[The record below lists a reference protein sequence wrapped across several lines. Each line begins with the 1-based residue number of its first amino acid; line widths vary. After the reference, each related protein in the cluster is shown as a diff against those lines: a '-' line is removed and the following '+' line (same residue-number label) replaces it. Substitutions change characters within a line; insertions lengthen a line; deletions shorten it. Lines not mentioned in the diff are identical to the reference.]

1 VASTFNEILLTEHLL
16 KTTDEPA
23 MKAFILNRQIDDL
36 RGTLYRQTMFA
47 EFERETHAAE
57 ESGEALTLEKFQS
70 IYRKLLSDYFGPSFA
85 IDQELELECLRIPHF
100 YNAFYVYK
108 YATGISAAAALA
120 TQVLETG
127 DATRYVGFLRSGG
140 SRFPVETLR
149 EAGVDMSTPAPVQA
163 TLDLFARRV
172 GELEALIG

>member
-1 VASTFNEILLTEHLL
+1 LL
-16 KTTDEPA
+16 KTTDDRS
-23 MKAFILNRQIDDL
+23 MKAFILNRQIDDI

-47 EFERETHAAE
+47 EFEREAHAAE
-57 ESGEALTLEKFQS
+57 EAGEALTLENFKA
-70 IYRKLLSDYFGPSFA
+70 IYRRLLNDYFGPSFA
-85 IDQELELECLRIPHF
+85 IDGELELECLRIPHF

-108 YATGISAAAALA
+108 YATGLSAAVALA

-127 DATRYVGFLRSGG
+127 DATRYLGFLKSGG

-163 TLDLFARRV
+163 TLDLFSRRV

>member
-1 VASTFNEILLTEHLL
+1 VLLTEHLL
-16 KTTDEPA
+16 KTTDDRA
-23 MKAFILNRQIDDL
+23 MKAFILNRQIDDI

-47 EFERETHAAE
+47 EFERESHAAE
-57 ESGEALTLEKFQS
+57 EAGEALTLESFKG
-70 IYRKLLSDYFGPSFA
+70 IYRKLLNDYFGPRFA
-85 IDQELELECLRIPHF
+85 IDAELELECLRIPHF

-108 YATGISAAAALA
+108 YATGLSAAVALA

-127 DATRYVGFLRSGG
+127 DATRYLGFLRSGG

-163 TLDLFARRV
+163 TLDLFSKRV
-172 GELEALIG
+172 GELEELIG